1 MNQNTKAWLLTG
13 GALGAAGIGTGI
25 ASTILLNR
33 TLPRPKETSQEIINE
48 FADENKIKIVFRR
61 KAK

>member
-1 MNQNTKAWLLTG
+1 MKIVIENDQITVKAHGETTIYS
-13 GALGAAGIGTGI
+13 GALP
-25 ASTILLNR
+25 SLF
-33 TLPRPKETSQEIINE
+33 EIINE